1 MAEIKFDDT
10 TLANFHD
17 KVVVVTGCAQGIGQ
31 RAVCQLFQAGAR
43 VVAADVND
51 IKGRNVI
58 DTLKRNGQ
66 KGHLY
71 ATYVHV
77 DVSNYDSVHGLFKHA
92 LDLHGRV
99 DMAIHCA
106 AITEI
111 SGWFATGKSM
121 DSIISPPTTQVLDI
135 NLAGTMYVI
144 HVALA
149 AIRSDSSTQNGDAK
163 SITLVS
169 SVAGFKESP
178 GLFAYSASKHGVMGL
193 MRSLRGYLP
202 STFNV
207 RINVVCPWATDTE
220 MLGAVRDLWLRNS
233 MPINT
238 PDDVARIIIQC
249 AGDESLHGKAVYVAG
264 GKGFDI
270 EEGID
275 RTQAEWLGHDQSS
288 DLAKGQELLGSGS
301 AWAAK

>member
-1 MAEIKFDDT
+1 MAEIRIDDT
-10 TLANFHD
+10 ILANFYD
-17 KVVVVTGCAQGIGQ
+17 KIAVITGCAQGIGE
-31 RAVCQLFQAGAR
+31 RAVRQLFQAGAR

-51 IKGRNVI
+51 IKGQSVV
-58 DTLKRNGQ
+58 DTLQHNGQ
-66 KGHLY
+66 KGHLH

-77 DVSNYDSVHGLFKHA
+77 DVSNYDSVHALFKHA
-92 LDLHGRV
+92 LHLHGRV
-99 DMAIHCA
+99 DMVIHCA

-111 SGWFATGKSM
+111 GGWFAPGKNM
-121 DSIISPPTTQVLDI
+121 DSIIRPPTTQVLDI
-135 NLAGTMYVI
+135 NLAGTMYVT
-144 HVALA
+144 HVALTA
-149 AIRSDSSTQNGDAK
+149 MRPDSSTQNGDDK

-207 RINVVCPWATDTE
+207 RINVICPWATDTE

-233 MPINT
+233 MPINM
-238 PDDVARIIIQC
+238 PDDVARIILQC

-270 EEGID
+270 EEGFD
-275 RTQAEWLGHDQSS
+275 RTQAEWLGADQSR